1 MMRFLFFQDLL
12 NSFELGIIY
21 RPAIV
26 INLVL
31 PFFVLVRY
39 DFLRVSTLL
48 DEKTIIAAHVVIV
61 SLLLCEALEGV
72 VDAQAR
78 LKLLSLLLLPS
89 ELIFVGR

>member
-1 MMRFLFFQDLL
+1 MMLFFFFQDLL
-12 NSFELGIIY
+12 NRFELGIVD

-48 DEKTIIAAHVVIV
+48 DEEAVIATHVVIV
-61 SLLLCEALEGV
+61 SLLFCEALEGV

-78 LKLLSLLLLPS
+78 LKLLSLLLLS
-89 ELIFVGR
+89 SQLVFVGR